1 MCIPVGVF
9 YIYSTGEP
17 MPLLS
22 YEEALENLNNE
33 LKSSENLGT
42 VINAL
47 SSMKFTFNGVDC
59 VFGISAS
66 AFVDEDTSIDAFV
79 VTPVNK
85 FDVNATSQVVSLKAD
100 LLRYRSSSTLWQSK
114 YDKLLSS
121 QKVSPEQIKI
131 REFFKEFSETL
142 NEDNSDELSF
152 ISSAQNI
159 FDKNEDLAQL
169 FWASAFEIDPSNA
182 SFTLIASKVVSIV
195 NLKEPYRNKAHDV
208 LSQILNKVRDKTSAI
223 KQRVPAWSGNLKAKI
238 TRPFEVPKFSWIKR
252 EALPTS
258 RVGQLFAFLRYKS
271 LKLKEFYAPR
281 SKTRWQRFI
290 SKFKIVGSLCYSSL
304 KLTFFLWNKK
314 RFESAVETETD
325 KIILFAYA
333 DVKAKTSHGDS
344 GKPITMPRP
353 EEAVVFEVPAEE

>member
-17 MPLLS
+17 MSMLS
-22 YEEALENLNNE
+22 YEEALEKLNNE

-42 VINAL
+42 VIHAL
-47 SSMKFTFNGVDC
+47 SSMEFIFNGVTC

-66 AFVDEDTSIDAFV
+66 AFVDENTTIDAFV

-85 FDVNATSQVVSLKAD
+85 FNVNPVAEMVSLKAD
-100 LLRYRSSSTLWQSK
+100 LLRHRLASTSWQSK

-142 NEDNSDELSF
+142 EEDNSDELSF

-159 FDKNEDLAQL
+159 FDKNDELAQL
-169 FWASAFEIDPSNA
+169 FWASIHDLDA
-182 SFTLIASKVVSIV
+182 SKINFTLLASKVVSIV
-195 NLKEPYRNKAHDV
+195 NLKEPFKNKARDV
-208 LSQILNKVRDKTSAI
+208 LSQILDKVRDKTSTI
-223 KQRVPAWSGNLKAKI
+223 KQKVPAWSENLKNKV

-252 EALPTS
+252 ETLPTS
-258 RVGQLFAFLRYKS
+258 RVGQLFSFLRYKS
-271 LKLKEFYAPR
+271 LKLKEFYASR
-281 SKTRWQRFI
+281 SKTRWQHFI
-290 SKFKIVGSLCYSSL
+290 SKFKIVSSLCFSSF

-314 RFESAVETETD
+314 RFEETVETETD
-325 KIILFAYA
+325 KVIQFTYG
-333 DVKAKTSHGDS
+333 DVKAKISQGDL
-344 GKPITMPRP
+344 GKSFTVPRP
-353 EEAVVFEVPAEE
+353 EEAVIFEVPAEG

>member
-1 MCIPVGVF
+1 
-9 YIYSTGEP
+9 

-22 YEEALENLNNE
+22 YEEALEKLNYE
-33 LKSSENLGT
+33 LKSSEDLGT

-47 SSMKFTFNGVDC
+47 YSMKFTFNGVDC
-59 VFGISAS
+59 VFGISPS
-66 AFVDEDTSIDAFV
+66 AFVDENTTIDAFV

-85 FDVNATSQVVSLKAD
+85 FDVNATAQVVSLKAD
-100 LLRYRSSSTLWQSK
+100 LLRYRSASTLWQSK

-131 REFFKEFSETL
+131 REFFKEFSGTL

-169 FWASAFEIDPSNA
+169 FWASIFEIDPSGA
-182 SFTLIASKVVSIV
+182 SFTLIASKVVSVV
-195 NLKEPYRNKAHDV
+195 NLKEPLRNKAHDV
-208 LSQILNKVRDKTSAI
+208 LSQILNKVRDKTSTI
-223 KQRVPAWSGNLKAKI
+223 KQKVPVWSGNLKAKI
-238 TRPFEVPKFSWIKR
+238 IRPFEVPKFSWIKR
-252 EALPTS
+252 ETLPTS

-281 SKTRWQRFI
+281 SKTRWQRFF
-290 SKFKIVGSLCYSSL
+290 SKFKIVGSLCYSSF

-314 RFESAVETETD
+314 RFENAVETETD
-325 KIILFAYA
+325 KVIQFTYA
-333 DVKAKTSHGDS
+333 DIKAKISHGDL
-344 GKPITMPRP
+344 GKTTTIPRP
-353 EEAVVFEVPAEE
+353 EEAVVFEAPTE

>member
-17 MPLLS
+17 MPSLS
-22 YEEALENLNNE
+22 YEEALEKLNNV
-33 LKSSENLGT
+33 LKSSEDMGT

-47 SSMKFTFNGVDC
+47 SSLEFTFNGVAC

-66 AFVDEDTSIDAFV
+66 AFVDENTTIDAFT

-85 FDVNATSQVVSLKAD
+85 FDINKTAEIVSLKAD
-100 LLRYRSSSTLWQSK
+100 LLRYRLTSTSWQSK

-131 REFFKEFSETL
+131 QEFFKEFSGTL

-169 FWASAFEIDPSNA
+169 FWASVFEIDPSQA

-195 NLKEPYRNKAHDV
+195 NLKEPFRNKASDM
-208 LSQILNKVRDKTSAI
+208 LSQILHKVRDKTSTI
-223 KQRVPAWSGNLKAKI
+223 KQKVPVWSGNLKAKI
-238 TRPFEVPKFSWIKR
+238 TRPFEVPKFSWVKR
-252 EALPTS
+252 ETLPTS
-258 RVGQLFAFLRYKS
+258 RVGQLFSFLKYKS
-271 LKLKEFYAPR
+271 LKLKEFYASR
-281 SKTRWQRFI
+281 SKTRWQNFI
-290 SKFKIVGSLCYSSL
+290 SKFKIAGSLCFSSF
-304 KLTFFLWNKK
+304 KLTFSLWSKK
-314 RFESAVETETD
+314 RFENAVETETD
-325 KIILFAYA
+325 KVIQFTYA
-333 DVKAKTSHGDS
+333 DIKANISHGDL
-344 GKPITMPRP
+344 GRPITIPRP
-353 EEAVVFEVPAEE
+353 EEAVVFEVPTE